1 MINEFESLKVKL
13 IARRDELRS
22 IIKLEKKS
30 AQPVILDQQRVG
42 RINRMDAMQSQAMS
56 VETKRRREIELA
68 RIETTLKR
76 IDDGEYGYCLKCEE
90 EIGAK
95 RLEIDPTAPFCID
108 CANKSE
114 KSR

>member
-1 MINEFESLKVKL
+1 MLDEPYSFKTKL
-13 IARRDELRS
+13 LARSDELKS
-22 IIKLEKKS
+22 IIQSEKES

-42 RINRMDAMQSQAMS
+42 RLNRMDAMQSQAMS

-68 RIETTLKR
+68 RIETALKR
-76 IDDGEYGYCLKCEE
+76 IEDGDYGYCVKCEE

-108 CANKSE
+108 CANRSE
-114 KSR
+114 RR